1 MHSSD
6 TDMTKTFDIP
16 RLIELRKLTRSISD
30 NLQSQLKAYLATLAP
45 LFSPTPLLGEHVRGG
60 SKSLVKGAEK
70 NFQELR
76 NRYHAIARQAPFSLD
91 TELSSPLDV
100 FAATPALTPVE
111 YSYTADLDG
120 QTTQLS
126 VTSPL
131 KWVLSYP
138 ETQPKKLLE
147 LLKGN
152 RSQVRDE
159 LSHALLQCLT
169 LNLVLENQP
178 GLMSLLADLRFRIE
192 TTQIAGLG
200 TLPII
205 LVSCPIATLLPPD
218 DIIVQSTEISGIA
231 SFEEIVNIDDIRD
244 LSDPLRER
252 ILEIT
257 RTSSPAIQQE
267 ITAV

>member
-1 MHSSD
+1 
-6 TDMTKTFDIP
+6 MTETFDIP

-30 NLQSQLKAYLATLAP
+30 NLQTQLKNYLATLAP
-45 LFSPTPLLGEHVRGG
+45 LFSPMPLLGEHVRGG

-70 NFQELR
+70 NFQDLR
-76 NRYHAIARQAPFSLD
+76 SRYHAIARQAPYSLD
-91 TELSSPLDV
+91 TELTSPLDV
-100 FAATPALTPVE
+100 FTATPSLTPVE
-111 YSYTADLDG
+111 YAYTADRNG
-120 QTTQLS
+120 QGTQLT

-138 ETQPKKLLE
+138 ETQPKRLLE

-169 LNLVLENQP
+169 LNLVLEKQA
-178 GLMSLLADLRFRIE
+178 GLTALLKDLRFTISS
-192 TTQIAGLG
+192 TQLDGLG
-200 TLPII
+200 PLPILLI
-205 LVSCPIATLLPPD
+205 SCPIATRLPPD
-218 DIIVQSTEISGIA
+218 DIIIQNTEISGIP
-231 SFEEIVNIDDIRD
+231 SFEEIINIHDIQN

-257 RTSSPAIQQE
+257 QVTSPAIQEE
-267 ITAV
+267 ISAG

>member
-1 MHSSD
+1 
-6 TDMTKTFDIP
+6 MTQTFDIP
-16 RLIELRKLTRSISD
+16 RLIELRKLTRSISE
-30 NLQSQLKAYLATLAP
+30 NLQSQLKSYLATLSP
-45 LFSPTPLLGEHVRGG
+45 LFSPMPLLGEHVRGG
-60 SKSLVKGAEK
+60 TKSVVKGAEK

-76 NRYHAIARQAPFSLD
+76 SRYHAIARQAPYSLD
-91 TELSSPLDV
+91 TELSSQLDV
-100 FAATPALTPVE
+100 FAATPTLTPVE
-111 YSYTADLDG
+111 YAYTADQNG
-120 QTTQLS
+120 QATQLS

-131 KWVLSYP
+131 KWVLAYP

-159 LSHALLQCLT
+159 LSHVLLQCLT
-169 LNLVLENQP
+169 LNLVLEKQP
-178 GLMSLLADLRFRIE
+178 GLTSLLSDLRFSIE
-192 TTQIAGLG
+192 TIQMDGLG
-200 TLPII
+200 TLPIV

-218 DIIVQSTEISGIA
+218 DIIVQSTEISGIP
-231 SFEEIVNIDDIRD
+231 SFEEIVNIDDIRS

-257 RTSSPAIQQE
+257 RESSAEIQQE

>member
-1 MHSSD
+1 
-6 TDMTKTFDIP
+6 MTQTFDIP

-30 NLQSQLKAYLATLAP
+30 NLQSQLKTYLSTLAP
-45 LFSPTPLLGEHVRGG
+45 LFSPLPLLGEHARGG
-60 SKSLVKGAEK
+60 PKSLVKGAEK

-76 NRYHAIARQAPFSLD
+76 SHYHAIIRQAPFSLD
-91 TELSSPLDV
+91 TELRSPLDV

-111 YSYTADLDG
+111 YTYTADPDG
-120 QTTQLS
+120 RATQLQ

-152 RSQVRDE
+152 RNQVREE
-159 LSHALLQCLT
+159 LSHALLQCMT
-169 LNLVLENQP
+169 LNLVLDKQP
-178 GLMSLLADLRFRIE
+178 GLSALLGDLRFSIE
-192 TTQIAGLG
+192 TTQVDGLG
-200 TLPII
+200 SLPVI

-218 DIIVQSTEISGIA
+218 EIIVQSTEISGIP
-231 SFEEIVNIDDIRD
+231 SFEEVIDIEDIRT

-252 ILEIT
+252 ILDIT
-257 RTSSPAIQQE
+257 RETSPAIQQE
-267 ITAV
+267 IAAD